1 MNGGKPRRRGQETR
15 LSLGE
20 HSPAPVLDPQCI
32 PWGKNFCR
40 ATASSQIQP
49 VLGGK
54 HSVLNAQVLR
64 AKHAGGPGGLLGFDG
79 LLVVVAVRA
88 VVMVVAV
95 LSDC

>member
-1 MNGGKPRRRGQETR
+1 MYT
-15 LSLGE
+15 L
-20 HSPAPVLDPQCI
+20 
-32 PWGKNFCR
+32 GKNFCR

-64 AKHAGGPGGLLGFDG
+64 AKHVGGPGGLLGFGG

-95 LSDC
+95 LSDCLGPHAETLFGFLPCRSTL